1 MKYKILSCGQF
12 SKFQFFPLLLVLF
25 NLINKAFTLF
35 VMTDYEFSYH
45 LFFLGYLLYASK
57 LLGGVLHLVSNCLQE
72 KQILFDDKDINHN
85 ISQLKSFIDQSDN
98 EALDVFSFHD
108 VKIEET
114 KTKFFVFVLFIIVSF
129 LDYIFYYIIT
139 AMIEYSEDSNYHIQL
154 ETFNIIIIM
163 CFSRIILQY
172 PIYRHCKVAFL
183 FFVIGFSCYRILLSM
198 ELMCSIIFF
207 FSLRLSQRVCN

>member
-57 LLGGVLHLVSNCLQE
+57 LLGGVLDLVSNCLQE

-163 CFSRIILQY
+163 CFSRIICAVLY
-172 PIYRHCKVAFL
+172 SSFHCVFHNESA
-183 FFVIGFSCYRILLSM
+183 ISS
-198 ELMCSIIFF
+198 
-207 FSLRLSQRVCN
+207 